1 MAKTK
6 SNLKIAFIIFMVTFA
21 VFLIMCGGS
30 LQLLNPQW
38 YKFRL
43 LMKKESGL
51 HICNKKLYNESLNLK
66 LAELP
71 NGKYRIGLSSE
82 GYEMFYR
89 HEPYDFEQ
97 VGIGIESRKQH
108 KRYYVDS
115 NGIERTISYYKDF
128 RYTDIGFFIG
138 GDEGAGIWLNY
149 AQKIGCN
156 ENNKYIWVETVEQ
169 SYGEGGYAEADD
181 GTIYRFNGGKIN
193 AK

>member
-51 HICNKKLYNESLNLK
+51 HICNKKLYKESLNLK

-71 NGKYRIGLSSE
+71 NGKYHIGLSSE

-89 HEPYDFEQ
+89 YEPYDFEQ

-138 GDEGAGIWLNY
+138 GDEGAGIFIDFSAKSPFY
-149 AQKIGCN
+149 HK
-156 ENNKYIWVETVEQ
+156 NNIFYEEKV
-169 SYGEGGYAEADD
+169 
-181 GTIYRFNGGKIN
+181 KC
-193 AK
+193 